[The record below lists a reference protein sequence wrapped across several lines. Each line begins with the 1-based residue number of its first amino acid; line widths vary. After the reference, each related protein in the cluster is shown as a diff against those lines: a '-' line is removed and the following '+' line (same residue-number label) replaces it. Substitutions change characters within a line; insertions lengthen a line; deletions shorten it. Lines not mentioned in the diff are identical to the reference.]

1 MERELKDE
9 IKDKRQKITN
19 LGGATN
25 RSESEKE
32 KTKKWERRNYQ
43 TKNENI
49 SKLKQDNKFQ
59 NWTGSWGSQYN
70 EWKNCP
76 HSYLCEIL
84 RYCILRLKKNM

>member
-25 RSESEKE
+25 RNESEKE

-43 TKNENI
+43 TKN
-49 SKLKQDNKFQ
+49 
-59 NWTGSWGSQYN
+59 
-70 EWKNCP
+70 
-76 HSYLCEIL
+76 
-84 RYCILRLKKNM
+84 